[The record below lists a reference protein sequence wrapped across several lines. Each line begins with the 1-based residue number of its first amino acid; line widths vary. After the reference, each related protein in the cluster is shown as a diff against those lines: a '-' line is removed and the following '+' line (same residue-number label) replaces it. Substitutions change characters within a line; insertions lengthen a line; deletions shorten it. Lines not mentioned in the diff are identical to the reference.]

1 MEEAQLKEI
10 LSKLSGK
17 SFTPSFS
24 NDISGWIDEPARP
37 KKISIKNQS
46 KIKTRTLLTAQK
58 IYLKRPTM
66 QLSKIKKPPSLFQFN
81 FFNRN
86 SVKFKKSP
94 KKLVTTNSRPSSSIK
109 RPNSKDGSRY
119 AEIMMNK
126 TIVFESNL
134 LSTRNYYPHQVKKK
148 GFRRSA
154 SNVEDFSKMTGSEL
168 IVKGSCCNLKLI
180 N

>member
-1 MEEAQLKEI
+1 MEEAYLKEV

-24 NDISGWIDEPARP
+24 NDISGWIDEPAKP
-37 KKISIKNQS
+37 KKISIKNQF

-58 IYLKRPTM
+58 IYLKRPTT
-66 QLSKIKKPPSLFQFN
+66 QLTKIKKPPSLFQFN

-94 KKLVTTNSRPSSSIK
+94 KKLITTNSRPSSSIK
-109 RPNSKDGSRY
+109 RPSSKDGSRY

-126 TIVFESNL
+126 TVVFDSNV
-134 LSTRNYYPHQVKKK
+134 LSTRNFSPHQVKKK

-154 SNVEDFSKMTGSEL
+154 SNVEEFSKVSEAEL
-168 IVKGSCCNLKLI
+168 MVKGSCCSLKLI